1 MPYARIQVDSY
12 FRYCIIVISVYDR
25 DRDRDRL
32 RLSINTV
39 NRHLGFRGF
48 ASTTCK
54 IVPTPA
60 TLCKH
65 ALATPLEVSSFVAI
79 VTNNNNNNN
88 NDHDDNNN
96 NNNGVSDTCF
106 QNFKMF
112 QFFFSA

>member
-65 ALATPLEVSSFVAI
+65 ALATPLEVSSFVAN
-79 VTNNNNNNN
+79 VTLIL
-88 NDHDDNNN
+88 
-96 NNNGVSDTCF
+96 SDIR
-106 QNFKMF
+106 NIAVRYFKHLLI
-112 QFFFSA
+112 STNLDSC

>member
-25 DRDRDRL
+25 DRDRDRDRDCL

-60 TLCKH
+60 TPCKN
-65 ALATPLEVSSFVAI
+65 ALATPLEVSSFVAN
-79 VTNNNNNNN
+79 VTLLKGKY
-88 NDHDDNNN
+88 HRI
-96 NNNGVSDTCF
+96 F
-106 QNFKMF
+106 WYLLLKMIK
-112 QFFFSA
+112 

>member
-12 FRYCIIVISVYDR
+12 FRCCIIVISVYDR
-25 DRDRDRL
+25 DRDRDCL

-79 VTNNNNNNN
+79 VTCK
-88 NDHDDNNN
+88 
-96 NNNGVSDTCF
+96 VSGITAFGTADE
-106 QNFKMF
+106 
-112 QFFFSA
+112 

>member
-79 VTNNNNNNN
+79 VTVKYRRFIPP
-88 NDHDDNNN
+88 
-96 NNNGVSDTCF
+96 NGFVF
-106 QNFKMF
+106 
-112 QFFFSA
+112 

>member
-1 MPYARIQVDSY
+1 MPYAPIQVDSY
-12 FRYCIIVISVYDR
+12 FRYCIIVISVY

-65 ALATPLEVSSFVAI
+65 ALATPLEVSSFVAS
-79 VTNNNNNNN
+79 VTVKYRRFIPP
-88 NDHDDNNN
+88 
-96 NNNGVSDTCF
+96 NGFVF
-106 QNFKMF
+106 
-112 QFFFSA
+112 

>member
-1 MPYARIQVDSY
+1 MPYAQIQVDSY

-79 VTNNNNNNN
+79 VTLNLASHLTGTENKIF
-88 NDHDDNNN
+88 DRIIRHS
-96 NNNGVSDTCF
+96 GWLKEM
-106 QNFKMF
+106 QL
-112 QFFFSA
+112 